1 MENCAAGD
9 SGVMTG
15 VHIVF
20 SHLLAGSVA
29 LKGSMYYYSPSLYIS
44 IRPAAQPRGAKQI
57 KLKPVN

>member
-20 SHLLAGSVA
+20 SHLLVGSVA
-29 LKGSMYYYSPSLYIS
+29 LKGSIYYYSPSLS
-44 IRPAAQPRGAKQI
+44 IYPSAQQQSQEEPNK
-57 KLKPVN
+57 